1 MSSFSSRSFQRMERY
16 RGLFINRYS
25 LAGKLLGLIGVES
38 SVFFIVFVRVLG
50 FVSSSLV
57 FLFRFRFFQFSFGFV
72 FFCQRS
78 VVADSGTVGVRVFVL
93 FFGAVNGVSSFRR
106 AVGRSVSRFVFSA
119 SRVRFVRRRVV
130 WACVAARDA
139 AGVGSFFGRL

>member
-1 MSSFSSRSFQRMERY
+1 MERY

-57 FLFRFRFFQFSFGFV
+57 FLFRFRFF
-72 FFCQRS
+72 
-78 VVADSGTVGVRVFVL
+78 
-93 FFGAVNGVSSFRR
+93 
-106 AVGRSVSRFVFSA
+106 
-119 SRVRFVRRRVV
+119 
-130 WACVAARDA
+130 
-139 AGVGSFFGRL
+139 